1 MIGVEPAPWRAER
14 AREMGAVAVFDP
26 GDPDLLDQIRALTDG
41 QGVECAVDCSGTVAG
56 ERLCIDAARRRGRV
70 SFVGECGEDLTI
82 KVSRDMIRKGLTVVG
97 TWLYNQGDYPKVM
110 KVIRES
116 PLIDLLISH
125 EMPMSR
131 IQDAFETLARGEA
144 GKIVVDPWH

>member
-1 MIGVEPAPWRAER
+1 
-14 AREMGAVAVFDP
+14 MGAVAVFDP

-82 KVSRDMIRKGLTVVG
+82 KVSRDMIR
-97 TWLYNQGDYPKVM
+97 QGPDRCRHVA
-110 KVIRES
+110 
-116 PLIDLLISH
+116 L
-125 EMPMSR
+125 
-131 IQDAFETLARGEA
+131 
-144 GKIVVDPWH
+144 